1 MATAAGAMA
10 AHSPRLFGQNSGA
23 AGRAGA
29 KPSLT
34 ESPVSKLLTMLQQE
48 SNSDQVIQDVR
59 TIWETDRWFTFPKF
73 QETAK
78 SVAAIMRRSGL
89 EDVEIGNGPADG
101 VTQSGFWT
109 MPLAWDIN
117 VGTLEIVDP
126 PVPADMRLLA
136 DYQRVP
142 TSIGMWSGPTPK
154 GGVTT
159 EIVLARGN
167 WRHADLKGKLVLGAP
182 LASKR
187 ALAKAGA
194 LGLISEHTENQA
206 LLDERGW
213 VNSFGDNGWSFTK
226 GSAPLVCFSI
236 TPRQSD
242 LLHELLGRGP
252 VKVHANVDSRYYA
265 GVYPYVTGVI
275 RGTDGVDAE
284 EVLSLGHLFEQGA
297 NDNATGV
304 SSIIG
309 AAATLNRLIA
319 AGKLPRPKRTIRV
332 LGMAECYG
340 MLHYLE
346 QNKERAKRTIAAMCI
361 DAPAGKQ
368 TLAGTEYT
376 WVLNPQSAA
385 SYVDSFV
392 LRVAAEY
399 FPSVGRPWG
408 WSEHRS
414 GTDNYL
420 GDPTIG
426 IPTVLP
432 RGGYGIHSHHNS
444 HDTPALV
451 DPKSLHN
458 LMVMNATYAYFIAS
472 AGQAEKRWMA
482 EIALTNG
489 YDRVAAA
496 TETILDQIAAAHA
509 QDRLGELLHEGR
521 EKIDYSVSRAA
532 QAVHSAGT
540 QDERASGLM
549 AFSDEQKKRV
559 DLAVEDRASALGLG
573 RIQPV
578 APKPSAEAETIVV
591 KRKRMG
597 TITLDDLPQDEREGY
612 PAASFWSVPVAAL
625 YWCDGKRNLAEVI
638 RLTELEMGPQE
649 FDFVGYFKFLRKHGY
664 VDFAS
669 L

>member
-1 MATAAGAMA
+1 MAMA
-10 AHSPRLFGQNSGA
+10 AGSRSAFGQN
-23 AGRAGA
+23 
-29 KPSLT
+29 
-34 ESPVSKLLTMLQQE
+34 SPVSKLLTMLQRE
-48 SNSDQVIQDVR
+48 TNSDQVMDDVR

-73 QETAK
+73 EETAK
-78 SVAAIMRRSGL
+78 SVTAIMRRSGL
-89 EDVEIGNGPADG
+89 EDVEIGSGPADG

-109 MPLAWDIN
+109 MPLAWDVK

-126 PVPADMRLLA
+126 HVPAEMRLLA
-136 DYQRVP
+136 DFQRVP
-142 TSIGMWSGPTPK
+142 CSIGMWSGPTPA
-154 GGVTT
+154 GGITT
-159 EIVLARGN
+159 EIVLASGN
-167 WRHADLKGKLVLGAP
+167 WKGNLVLGAP
-182 LASKR
+182 LGAKR

-194 LGLISEHTENQA
+194 LGLISERTENRA

-226 GSAPLVCFSI
+226 ASAPLVCFSI

-242 LLHELLGRGP
+242 LLRELLNKGP
-252 VKVHANVDSRYYA
+252 VKVRAHVDSRYYA

-275 RGTDGVDAE
+275 RGTDGANAE

-309 AAATLNRLIA
+309 AAATLSRLIA
-319 AGKLPRPKRTIRV
+319 EGKLPRPKRTIRV
-332 LGMAECYG
+332 LGMSECYG

-346 QNKERAKRTIAAMCI
+346 QTKDRMKRTIAAMCI
-361 DAPAGKQ
+361 DAPAGQQ

-376 WVLNPQSAA
+376 WVLNPQSAS

-399 FPSVGRPWG
+399 FPSVGRPWA

-432 RGGYGIHSHHNS
+432 RGGYGVHAHHNS

-458 LMVMNATYAYFIAS
+458 LTVMNATYAYFIAS
-472 AGQAEKRWMA
+472 AGPAEKRWLA
-482 EIALTNG
+482 EVALTNG
-489 YDRVAAA
+489 FDRVAAA
-496 TETILDQIAAAHA
+496 TETILDQIAAAEA
-509 QDRLGELLHEGR
+509 ADRLGELLHQGR
-521 EKIDYSVSRAA
+521 EKIGYAAARAA
-532 QAVHSAGT
+532 QAVHTAGAQSEGT
-540 QDERASGLM
+540 PGLN
-549 AFSDEQKKRV
+549 AFSDEQKRRV
-559 DLAVEDRASALGLG
+559 EAAVQQRASALGLG
-573 RIQPV
+573 RIQAA
-578 APKPSAEAETIVV
+578 APKPNAEAEIIVV
-591 KRKRMG
+591 RRKRMG
-597 TITLDDLPQDEREGY
+597 TITLDDLPQDQREGY

-638 RLTELEMGPQE
+638 RLTELEMGSQKL
-649 FDFVGYFKFLRKHGY
+649 DFVGYFKFLKKHGY
-664 VDFAS
+664 VDFVG
-669 L
+669 

>member
-1 MATAAGAMA
+1 MSAPALTA
-10 AHSPRLFGQNSGA
+10 
-23 AGRAGA
+23 
-29 KPSLT
+29 
-34 ESPVSKLLTMLQQE
+34 SPVSKLLTMLQQE
-48 SNSDQVIQDVR
+48 TNSDQVMDDVR

-73 QETAK
+73 EETAK

-89 EDVEIGNGPADG
+89 DDVEIGNGPADG

-109 MPLAWDIN
+109 MPLAWDIQ

-126 PVPADMRLLA
+126 QVPAEMRLLA
-136 DYQRVP
+136 DFQRVP
-142 TSIGMWSGPTPK
+142 CSIGMWSGPTPA
-154 GGVTT
+154 GGITT
-159 EIVLARGN
+159 EIVFAPGN
-167 WRHADLKGKLVLGAP
+167 WKNLDLKGKLVLGPP
-182 LASKR
+182 LGAKR

-194 LGLISEHTENQA
+194 LGLISERTENRA

-242 LLHELLGRGP
+242 LLHELLNRGP
-252 VKVHANVDSRYYA
+252 VNVRANVDSRYYA

-275 RGTDGVDAE
+275 RGTDGANAE

-309 AAATLNRLIA
+309 AAATLSRLITE
-319 AGKLPRPKRTIRV
+319 GKLPRPKRTIRV
-332 LGMAECYG
+332 LGMSECYG

-346 QNKERAKRTIAAMCI
+346 QTKDRMKRTVAAMCI
-361 DAPAGKQ
+361 DAPAGQQ

-376 WVLNPQSAA
+376 WVLNPQSAS
-385 SYVDSFV
+385 SYVDSFI

-399 FPSVGRPWG
+399 FPSVGRPWA

-432 RGGYGIHSHHNS
+432 RGGYGVHSHHNS
-444 HDTPALV
+444 NDTPALV

-458 LMVMNATYAYFIAS
+458 LTVMNATYAYFIAS
-472 AGQAEKRWMA
+472 AGPAEKRWLA
-482 EIALTNG
+482 EVALTNG

-496 TETILDQIAAAHA
+496 TETILDQIPTAQAA
-509 QDRLGELLHEGR
+509 DRLAELLHQGL
-521 EKIDYSVSRAA
+521 EKIDYSTARAA
-532 QAVHSAGT
+532 QSVHSA
-540 QDERASGLM
+540 RAQGEWTSGLT
-549 AFSDEQKKRV
+549 AFSDQQKKRV
-559 DLAVEDRASALGLG
+559 EAAVEERATALGLG
-573 RIQPV
+573 RIQPA
-578 APKPSAEAETIVV
+578 APKLNAEATTIVV
-591 KRKRMG
+591 QRKRMG

-638 RLTELEMGPQE
+638 RLTELEMGPQK

-664 VDFAS
+664 VDFVA
-669 L
+669 

>member
-1 MATAAGAMA
+1 MAVAA
-10 AHSPRLFGQNSGA
+10 SSRSVFGQN
-23 AGRAGA
+23 
-29 KPSLT
+29 
-34 ESPVSKLLTMLQQE
+34 SPVSKLLAVLQRE
-48 SNSDQVIQDVR
+48 TNSDQVMEDVR
-59 TIWETDRWFTFPKF
+59 TIWKTDRWFTFPKF
-73 QETAK
+73 EETAK

-109 MPLAWDIN
+109 MPLAWDIK

-126 PVPADMRLLA
+126 QVPAEMRLLA

-142 TSIGMWSGPTPK
+142 ASIGMWSGPTPA

-159 EIVLARGN
+159 EIVLGSGN
-167 WRHADLKGKLVLGAP
+167 WENLDLKGKLVLGAP
-182 LASKR
+182 LGAKR

-194 LGLISEHTENQA
+194 LGLVSEHTENRA

-226 GSAPLVCFSI
+226 DSAPLVCFSI

-242 LLHELLGRGP
+242 LLRDLLNKGP
-252 VKVHANVDSRYYA
+252 VKVRANVDSRYYT

-275 RGTDGVDAE
+275 RGTDGANAE

-319 AGKLPRPKRTIRV
+319 EGKLPRPKRTIRV
-332 LGMAECYG
+332 LGMSECYG

-346 QNKERAKRTIAAMCI
+346 QTKDRMKRTVAAMCI
-361 DAPAGKQ
+361 DAPAGQQ

-376 WVLNPQSAA
+376 WVLNPQSAS

-399 FPSVGRPWG
+399 FPSVGRPWAS
-408 WSEHRS
+408 SEHRS

-432 RGGYGIHSHHNS
+432 RGGYGVHSHHNS

-458 LMVMNATYAYFIAS
+458 LTVMNAAYAYFIAS
-472 AGQAEKRWMA
+472 AGPKEKRWLA
-482 EIALTNG
+482 EVALTNG
-489 YDRVAAA
+489 YDRVAAS
-496 TETILDQIAAAHA
+496 TETILDQIAAAETA
-509 QDRLGELLHEGR
+509 DRLGELLHEGR
-521 EKIDYSVSRAA
+521 EKIDYTTARAA
-532 QAVHSAGT
+532 QAVHSAGAQGEWT
-540 QDERASGLM
+540 SGLT
-549 AFSDEQKKRV
+549 AFNDQQKKRV
-559 DLAVEDRASALGLG
+559 DAAVEERAGALGLG
-573 RIQPV
+573 RIQS
-578 APKPSAEAETIVV
+578 ATPKPNAEAETIVV
-591 KRKRMG
+591 RRKRMG

-638 RLTELEMGPQE
+638 RLTELEMGPQK

-664 VDFAS
+664 VDFVG
-669 L
+669 